1 MGKLAKCID
10 LVAAIFL
17 MFLFPAVFIHVKM
30 RDRLFEACVARV
42 QEYGEMMQK
51 QGYMSMDAAG
61 HLLGENKSLE
71 AGIFSAV
78 RITLIQEQGGEDRP
92 LTFRAA
98 AEGSCDYLGTDVY
111 PFSCGDGLL
120 FTIQM
125 PEDGFERAYYYFCGI
140 VPGREHTCYF
150 AVRDGLKERLLAR
163 EWEEGTITLESRGEG
178 LGEEI

>member
-111 PFSCGDGLL
+111 PFSCGDGHCPGKGVYLL
-120 FTIQM
+120 F
-125 PEDGFERAYYYFCGI
+125 C
-140 VPGREHTCYF
+140 C
-150 AVRDGLKERLLAR
+150 AR
-163 EWEEGTITLESRGEG
+163 WS
-178 LGEEI
+178 

>member
-78 RITLIQEQGGEDRP
+78 RITLIQEQGGEDQYP
-92 LTFRAA
+92 SFPYMEILIKASSPKKISPPA
-98 AEGSCDYLGTDVY
+98 HSICSSHWPHGGNSSLYPVPDLGSCGKYYKKLQKAIYGNIDKSI
-111 PFSCGDGLL
+111 F
-120 FTIQM
+120 
-125 PEDGFERAYYYFCGI
+125 PEKNL
-140 VPGREHTCYF
+140 P
-150 AVRDGLKERLLAR
+150 
-163 EWEEGTITLESRGEG
+163 SRT
-178 LGEEI
+178 

>member
-120 FTIQM
+120 CTIQM

-140 VPGREHTCYF
+140 VPGREYTCYF

-163 EWEEGTITLESRGEG
+163 EWEEGNITLE
-178 LGEEI
+178 